1 MNPAKRLGP
10 LGLSLLLLVG
20 VSALFSGFH
29 SPRGQGPDPR
39 EVRAK
44 VGQLFMLAF
53 SGQDKE
59 RVLPLIRDRG
69 IGALYLSNDNLNDP
83 KASAELL
90 NALQDAAV
98 HGIAH
103 QPLLTAADQEGAWAI
118 MVPTSASGPGN
129 MALGGADP
137 KHTKAMYAVF
147 ARELSSIGV
156 FCDLA
161 PDADVNSNPRNP
173 IIGTRSFGEDA
184 TRVAAHVTA
193 AIAGL
198 HSGGV
203 AATSKHFPGHGNTSS
218 DSHAGLPHVDRSR
231 TEIEGVDLKPFRA
244 AVNAGVDVVM
254 TAHIIYSALDPDHPA
269 TLSSKI
275 LKDYLRKELGF
286 RGLVI
291 TDSFNMDAI
300 RKNYSPP
307 DAAVAAL
314 NAGADMIM
322 LAEERYG
329 DDVGDYVRSQ
339 TAMLDRVEQAVLKG
353 EISMDRL
360 NEAYGRVV
368 ALKAKYRIA
377 QRVPVDPERA
387 ARTVGDAR
395 DRAVERSAARASANL
410 VYDPRHLLPLKRG
423 TSLYVTRLTTLD
435 VDAMIRGMRGIGPN
449 YSRGYL
455 DFVEALR
462 SYGFAPHEFQPG
474 EPVPGDAVVVT
485 VSENYP
491 LPGKAMDIEQQH
503 GRLAEIRR
511 THAGPLVNVGLSAP
525 YDALQVKPD
534 AYVSAVGSNRS
545 NAQAAAALLAGVS
558 RSSSKLSVTPIKD

>member
-1 MNPAKRLGP
+1 
-10 LGLSLLLLVG
+10 
-20 VSALFSGFH
+20 
-29 SPRGQGPDPR
+29 
-39 EVRAK
+39 
-44 VGQLFMLAF
+44 
-53 SGQDKE
+53 
-59 RVLPLIRDRG
+59 
-69 IGALYLSNDNLNDP
+69 
-83 KASAELL
+83 
-90 NALQDAAV
+90 
-98 HGIAH
+98 
-103 QPLLTAADQEGAWAI
+103 
-118 MVPTSASGPGN
+118 
-129 MALGGADP
+129 
-137 KHTKAMYAVF
+137 
-147 ARELSSIGV
+147 
-156 FCDLA
+156 
-161 PDADVNSNPRNP
+161 
-173 IIGTRSFGEDA
+173 
-184 TRVAAHVTA
+184 
-193 AIAGL
+193 
-198 HSGGV
+198 
-203 AATSKHFPGHGNTSS
+203 
-218 DSHAGLPHVDRSR
+218 
-231 TEIEGVDLKPFRA
+231 
-244 AVNAGVDVVM
+244 
-254 TAHIIYSALDPDHPA
+254 
-269 TLSSKI
+269 
-275 LKDYLRKELGF
+275 
-286 RGLVI
+286 
-291 TDSFNMDAI
+291 MDAI

-387 ARTVGDAR
+387 ARIVGSAR

-410 VYDPRHLLPLKRG
+410 VYDSRHLLPLKRG